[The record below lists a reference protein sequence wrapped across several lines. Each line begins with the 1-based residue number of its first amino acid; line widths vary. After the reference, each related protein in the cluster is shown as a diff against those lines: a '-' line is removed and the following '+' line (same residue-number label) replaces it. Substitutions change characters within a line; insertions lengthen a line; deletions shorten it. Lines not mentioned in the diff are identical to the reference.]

1 MIFDGF
7 QDIETEVKL
16 RTLGENLK
24 KTIDQGED
32 RCQLKR
38 ATEMSRKAGEESR
51 DRRFPDRQVRQI
63 LS

>member
-1 MIFDGF
+1 MK
-7 QDIETEVKL
+7 VKL
-16 RTLGENLK
+16 LTLGENLK

-38 ATEMSRKAGEESR
+38 ATASGTEMPRKAGEESR
-51 DRRFPDRQVRQI
+51 DCRFPDRQVGQI